1 MKTRF
6 AALLKMRGIHGLV
19 VRYGPKWMRV
29 MAFDEKYRSGD
40 WDFSR
45 ENSSEL
51 VQLVADRAHHGDI
64 LIMGCGGA
72 SFLAQLDPASYN
84 SILGIDLSTE
94 AVRLARQHASSRVR
108 FEIADM
114 TQFEWKQPYDVI
126 LFSESINYVCA
137 SVRKQLLVKLSQCLK
152 PDGCFIVTI
161 AQPSRYEAILTMIRE
176 NFDVLEDRNFQGLER
191 RLLVFRG
198 AAKAPLTVSAAP

>member
-1 MKTRF
+1 MKTRL

-19 VRYGPKWMRV
+19 TRYGPKWLRV

-40 WDFSR
+40 WDFSQD
-45 ENSSEL
+45 NSSEL
-51 VQLVADRAHHGDI
+51 VELVADRVHHGDI
-64 LIMGCGGA
+64 LIMGCGSA

-114 TQFEWKQPYDVI
+114 TQFEWTQPYDVI
-126 LFSESINYVCA
+126 LFSESIYYVSA
-137 SVRKQLLVKLSQCLK
+137 SVREPLLVKLSKCLK
-152 PDGCFIVTI
+152 ADGCFIVTI
-161 AQPSRYEAILTMIRE
+161 AQPNRYEAILTMIRE
-176 NFDVLEDRNFQGLER
+176 NFDMLEDRCFQGSKR
-191 RLLVFRG
+191 RLMVFRPV
-198 AAKAPLTVSAAP
+198 ALAVPTALT